1 MADSPLRR
9 LAGMLRPQAPIP
21 LYHQVASLLR
31 EGIEAGEW
39 REDQPLPSEH
49 ELAEALG
56 VSRITTKRALDEL
69 KAAGLVRRQRGR
81 GSFVA
86 RAPREHPLTAPLG
99 ELMAGLEVIARDT
112 AIEVLAFERCDV
124 PPRLAALFAHHRGP
138 LVRAVR
144 LRRKEGK
151 PFAHYLSYTAI
162 SDPRFSRAALA
173 RRPRIELFREL
184 GLRIRR
190 IEQFL
195 TAAAAEGEVA
205 ARLDLDPGAPV
216 LTLERISHGADGHA
230 FDWLFASYRP
240 DRFRYHMV
248 LEEQAVR

>member
-1 MADSPLRR
+1 MSDSPLRR
-9 LAGMLRPQAPIP
+9 LAGLLRPQAPIP

-31 EGIEAGEW
+31 RGIEAGEW
-39 REDQPLPSEH
+39 GEGEALPSEH
-49 ELAEALG
+49 ELAEAFG

-86 RAPREHPLTAPLG
+86 RTPREHPLTAPLG

-112 AIEVLAFERCDV
+112 EVEVLGFERSEP
-124 PPRLAALFAHHRGP
+124 PPRLAALFAHCRGK

-144 LRRKEGK
+144 LRRREGK

-162 SDPRFSRAALA
+162 ADRRFDRRALA
-173 RRPRIELFREL
+173 ARSRIELFKEL
-184 GLRIRR
+184 GLVIRR
-190 IEQFL
+190 AEQFL
-195 TAAAAEGEVA
+195 SAAAAEGEVA
-205 ARLDLDPGAPV
+205 ALLELDPGAPV
-216 LTLERISHGADGHA
+216 LTLERISYGADGQA
-230 FDWLFASYRP
+230 FDWLFASYHP

-248 LEEQAVR
+248 LDGDARR

>member
-1 MADSPLRR
+1 MPEAALQR
-9 LAGMLRPQAPIP
+9 LAALLRPQAPIP

-31 EGIEAGEW
+31 QGIEAGEW
-39 REDQPLPSEH
+39 GEGEPLPSEH
-49 ELAEALG
+49 ELAEAFG

-69 KAAGLVRRQRGR
+69 KAAGLVHRQRGK

-112 AIEVLAFERCDV
+112 QVEVIAFERSE
-124 PPRLAALFAHHRGP
+124 PPLRLSELFVHHRGP

-162 SDPRFSRAALA
+162 ADRRFDRRALA
-173 RRPRIELFREL
+173 RKPRIALFREL
-184 GLRIRR
+184 GIVIRR
-190 IEQFL
+190 VDQFL
-195 TAAAAEGEVA
+195 SAAAAAGEVA
-205 ARLDLDPGAPV
+205 ARLELDPGAPV
-216 LTLERISHGADGHA
+216 LTLERISYAENGQA

-248 LEEQAVR
+248 LAGDASP